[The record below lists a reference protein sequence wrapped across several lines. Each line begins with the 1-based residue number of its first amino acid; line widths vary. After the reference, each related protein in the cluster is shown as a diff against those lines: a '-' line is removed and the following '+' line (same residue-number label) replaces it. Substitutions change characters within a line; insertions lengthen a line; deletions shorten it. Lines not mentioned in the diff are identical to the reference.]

1 MGDEAEALGFYELGD
16 YNPYEYDESKGFTV
30 WTQRDSTEILVS
42 QMSNR
47 HIQNAIRICRT
58 QSECANFSCDSDLW
72 NDWIDVFN
80 SVLSERARKGTFVPT
95 INTQPRPKNKPKK
108 SKKNPFLN
116 MTFTASSV
124 TLKCHCG
131 TNYQARVADL
141 KRGWALSC
149 SKRCAAIKRDY
160 GRPNPTIV

>member
-1 MGDEAEALGFYELGD
+1 MGEEAEALGFYELGD
-16 YNPYEYDESKGFTV
+16 YNPYEYEESKGFTV

-47 HIQNAIRICRT
+47 HIQNAIRICKV
-58 QSECANFSCDSDLW
+58 QSECATFSCDSDLW

-80 SVLSERARKGTFVPT
+80 TVLSERARKGTFVPA
-95 INTQPRPKNKPKK
+95 INTQTQQKNKPKK

-116 MTFTASSV
+116 MTFTSSSV

-131 TNYQARVADL
+131 RNYEARVADL
-141 KRGWALSC
+141 KRGWAFSC

-160 GRPNPTIV
+160 GRPNPTIA